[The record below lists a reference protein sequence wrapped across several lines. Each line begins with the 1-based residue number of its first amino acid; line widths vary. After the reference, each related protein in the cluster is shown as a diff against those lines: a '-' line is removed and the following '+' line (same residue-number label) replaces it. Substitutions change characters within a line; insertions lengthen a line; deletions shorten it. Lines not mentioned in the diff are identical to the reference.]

1 MRTDRGERHK
11 FIRLLVDRVVQD
23 PKKKHL
29 IEPCSVPNQTGL
41 AIHWPDQDR
50 RSPSAYRFRSK
61 RRASRIRDRH
71 EPVTKL
77 WPVCPIWHRRTWKR
91 HCGRRNQP
99 EIQHPTP

>member
-41 AIHWPDQDR
+41 AILWPDQGHSGISAVKGPER
-50 RSPSAYRFRSK
+50 VSGFTPTGNRS
-61 RRASRIRDRH
+61 RH
-71 EPVTKL
+71 RNGHCPGPEP
-77 WPVCPIWHRRTWKR
+77 
-91 HCGRRNQP
+91 
-99 EIQHPTP
+99 E